1 MPENPNLEL
10 TLRPSRIWTGVLVSA
25 TLAVA
30 VITLLLP
37 LAVIFQVLILFTA
50 GLLFVS
56 AKGYQSKVNRFDR
69 LSQRT
74 EAWRFWHSNTEV
86 CGEVLSVDYVSSWLI
101 VLIVKT
107 SDKKTLRI
115 PVFRDAV
122 DVGGFRQLQLY
133 ARNGGF

>member
-10 TLRPSRIWTGVLVSA
+10 TLRPSRIWTGVLVGA